1 MHSHC
6 LQSSSVAE
14 KKEKYVAAANDDD
27 DGDDDKGAKT
37 SQRLIADADLDLV
50 VGK

>member
-1 MHSHC
+1 MHSHG

-14 KKEKYVAAANDDD
+14 KKDKYVAAENDDD

-37 SQRLIADADLDLV
+37 SQRLIADEDLGLV